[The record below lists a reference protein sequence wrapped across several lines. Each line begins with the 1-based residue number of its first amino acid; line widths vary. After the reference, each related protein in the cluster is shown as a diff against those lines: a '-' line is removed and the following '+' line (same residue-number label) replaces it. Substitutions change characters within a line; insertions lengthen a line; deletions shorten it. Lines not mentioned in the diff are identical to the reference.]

1 MPSTVRARSCQ
12 AQVPLTW
19 PTTPAPGTR
28 TRSGNG
34 RRLLLCLTSSLG
46 SLMCWRGARRL
57 NVLPSRPDKLSRWV
71 FFHHYCCLT
80 SKLCPAE
87 SIISFKCS
95 LNTYFIRRRSIPVY
109 QVHVC
114 KGPEVLTR
122 DIYFYWRT
130 SLKCL
135 TNLQT
140 YTMFNWIWG
149 FDTQKKRNKAAN
161 SICND
166 LFSLNIA
173 RALPSAQVNSP
184 VTAHPVPS
192 ARWGTITDGIS
203 CQTLKCFDS
212 VNKFM
217 RTRLS

>member
-1 MPSTVRARSCQ
+1 MLLFPFQFCWVFLKQFSQLVVHRPVSKRIYTLQHMPSTVRARSCQ

-71 FFHHYCCLT
+71 FFHRYCCLT

-122 DIYFYWRT
+122 DIYFY
-130 SLKCL
+130 
-135 TNLQT
+135 
-140 YTMFNWIWG
+140 
-149 FDTQKKRNKAAN
+149 
-161 SICND
+161 
-166 LFSLNIA
+166 
-173 RALPSAQVNSP
+173 
-184 VTAHPVPS
+184 
-192 ARWGTITDGIS
+192 
-203 CQTLKCFDS
+203 
-212 VNKFM
+212 
-217 RTRLS
+217 

>member
-1 MPSTVRARSCQ
+1 MSICIYTPQHIHSTVRARSCQ

-19 PTTPAPGTR
+19 PTTPAPRAR

-34 RRLLLCLTSSLG
+34 QRLLLCLTSSLG

-71 FFHHYCCLT
+71 FFHRYCCLT

-95 LNTYFIRRRSIPVY
+95 LNTYFIRRQSIPVY

-135 TNLQT
+135 TNPKPIQCSTEFEVLTHRRREIRQQT
-140 YTMFNWIWG
+140 
-149 FDTQKKRNKAAN
+149 
-161 SICND
+161 
-166 LFSLNIA
+166 
-173 RALPSAQVNSP
+173 PSATTSFVLILLELFQACRRTAEWLFTLYQVQ
-184 VTAHPVPS
+184 
-192 ARWGTITDGIS
+192 GGE
-203 CQTLKCFDS
+203 L
-212 VNKFM
+212 
-217 RTRLS
+217 